1 MGKLKKLLEWAY
13 TQTVCRKYVNC
24 DKSAH
29 IGLQMRCYN
38 KANLVMEE
46 ETNIDRG
53 AIIMNTKA
61 KVVFK
66 KGSGAAVGLLA
77 ITGNHMSV
85 PGYNFKQVTDTMK
98 KELDTA
104 NELDRDIVVEED
116 CWIGARATLLS
127 GVHIGRGGVVGSGAV
142 VRKST
147 PPYAIVTGNPAKII
161 GFRFTPEEIIEHEK
175 ALYPESERL
184 DETILRKNYEKY
196 FLSRISVIKTYTRL

>member
-13 TQTVCRKYVNC
+13 AQTVCRKYVNC

-46 ETNIDRG
+46 GTNIDRG

-77 ITGNHMSV
+77 VTGNHLSV
-85 PGYNFKQVTDTMK
+85 PGLWGRQVTDEMK
-98 KELDTA
+98 KNIDVRHELDK
-104 NELDRDIVVEED
+104 DIVVEED

-147 PPYAIVTGNPAKII
+147 PPYAIVTGNPAKIV
-161 GFRFTPEEIIEHEK
+161 GFRFTPEEIMAHEK
-175 ALYPESERL
+175 ELYPENERL